1 MSLSSR
7 SLCRLARTVSPSIK
21 SASAPTGLRALSTF
35 PTRLDR
41 TFGFGSGSGQVFT
54 DWKHNEG
61 ISASGLVPIVIEQ
74 TGRGERSYDIF
85 SRLLRERVIMLYGP
99 IRDADATLIVAQ
111 LLFLEAE
118 ATSKP
123 IHLYINSPGGSVTA
137 GMSIY
142 DTMQYISSPVHT
154 YCMGQA
160 CSMGSLL
167 LAAGERGHRQCLP
180 NASVMI
186 HQPSG
191 GASGQASDIAIH
203 AKEILRV
210 RERLTEI
217 YTRHCKKQDESVV
230 QGNER
235 FGALEPRWLTRRGV
249 RSGGGVGVW
258 DSGQSAGES
267 SIGRADDDFTQRK
280 SAGERKIGG
289 TQDGISVIP
298 TPQGVRAPS
307 RCGTLP
313 SAISDLCETTSG
325 LRPDPAEYSHLI
337 MDFFAADAS
346 RAAVSATATDTADPF
361 AEAIGRRFS
370 GASAPMLTARLVL
383 EESPLES
390 AALQLAASTRPE
402 GVGTGSAPSLADTGR
417 THSSQTATTLSNMSL
432 RSPARRP
439 SPAASTESDESRYT
453 SVSPK
458 DLSLY
463 LAQEPP
469 PLVID
474 VRSSSA
480 HTLSHV
486 RGAISL
492 SVPSTLLKRP
502 NFPLGSMA
510 TMIASSSAQAAFSQ
524 WQSAHRI
531 LVYDADLSR
540 LADGSGVLGLL
551 RKFTAAG
558 SKAQLAWLIGGH
570 NAVARSARDCLQAG
584 ASQPSDPEPT
594 SATPI
599 GAFVHAHSLPQS
611 AFQQSSTTGG
621 PSHRPNKLQASNP
634 FYDNIRQNRELSHGI
649 TERIPLALSQDVIS
663 RKDEIPVSWVREIVE
678 NSDREK
684 GIEALAMQFYRIELG
699 EQRRLQGVMSHHSNE
714 SRVSEHDKS
723 QQNAISTNDAHLSFP
738 YSITAGVEKGAKN
751 RYKNIWPYEHAR
763 VRLQTAAD
771 DGSDYVNAS
780 YIRPRGTNLRYIAT
794 QGPMPATYTDF
805 WTMVWEQHV
814 HVIVMLTRQVEG
826 NQLKCGDYW
835 SGTQFGPLRLQL
847 IATEGG
853 NENVE
858 KVTGFDFG
866 FKDDE
871 KNDDSQPTIRRTF
884 LLTHTGYPDEP
895 PRKIVQF
902 QFLSWLDMNVPET
915 PSGLLGLVK
924 DVRDAAEESDR
935 YSGSTQS
942 NPVLVHC
949 SAGVGRTG
957 SFVAIDAIL
966 DGVRRELE
974 GTRSSSLELSSSDDP
989 SDSDLDTSGE
999 PSSESLGSSKLRR
1012 GSFPEPSDPT
1022 SYRRPTNLQMT
1033 SARPRRTSLRKTLG
1047 AKKGTHNVP
1056 EMGKRSQLGAGA
1068 APGPSSTN
1076 ETNGGTSFPSSD
1088 SSASFHFSETSLP
1101 VSTGTT
1107 MSNGSPKQGRSPPD
1121 NNNNNNNHHHHHHP
1135 PGLGPAA
1142 MQATHAWSFQVA
1154 DNTSRSELV
1163 APQPVPASMSLS
1175 AVTPRPDTE
1184 MRDRER
1190 DTFDYVTPRS
1200 LALASQQKSVSPLTS
1215 MDEPIREVV
1224 EDMREQR
1231 MSLCQ
1236 SLRQYVFVHRAVV
1249 EGVLAMVDENKKR
1262 KGESAGSGVGAKR
1275 HASPTELVKVDMSG
1289 SRAQIKKRPSL
1300 RLGKDAMAVDS

>member
-21 SASAPTGLRALSTF
+21 SASAPTRLRALSTF

-217 YTRHCKKQDESVV
+217 YTRHCKKQDESIV

-289 TQDGISVIP
+289 TQDGISVILRVHMLHP
-298 TPQGVRAPS
+298 RTLKPHTPG
-307 RCGTLP
+307 
-313 SAISDLCETTSG
+313 DDFG

-469 PLVID
+469 PC
-474 VRSSSA
+474 
-480 HTLSHV
+480 
-486 RGAISL
+486 
-492 SVPSTLLKRP
+492 
-502 NFPLGSMA
+502 MA

-570 NAVARSARDCLQAG
+570 NAVARSAR
-584 ASQPSDPEPT
+584 
-594 SATPI
+594 ATVSRL
-599 GAFVHAHSLPQS
+599 ALHNHRTQS
-611 AFQQSSTTGG
+611 
-621 PSHRPNKLQASNP
+621 PHRPL
-634 FYDNIRQNRELSHGI
+634 
-649 TERIPLALSQDVIS
+649 PLALLSTPILSPSPHSSKAQLPAAPATDPTNSRPRIPSTITFARIENSHMESPSASPCTVPGRHI

-780 YIRPRGTNLRYIAT
+780 YIRRAEPICGISPLKVPCLLPIPIS
-794 QGPMPATYTDF
+794 GLWF
-805 WTMVWEQHV
+805 
-814 HVIVMLTRQVEG
+814 G
-826 NQLKCGDYW
+826 NSMCTSLLCSLAKSKKKSPG
-835 SGTQFGPLRLQL
+835 S
-847 IATEGG
+847 I
-853 NENVE
+853 
-858 KVTGFDFG
+858 FG

-974 GTRSSSLELSSSDDP
+974 GTQSSSLELSSSDDP

-1121 NNNNNNNHHHHHHP
+1121 NNNNNNNHHHHHHHP